1 MPMSDARKIEN
12 KTKELIMPIL
22 DKASLRLVDVEYV
35 KEGEDYYLRVY
46 IDKDGG
52 VNIDD
57 CVEVSRA
64 FNPVLDSE
72 NYISDQYIFEV
83 SSPGADRVLK
93 KDGDLE
99 FALGKTVLIKTYK
112 KLSGK
117 KEFEGVLEEWNDDEL
132 LIMNAQG
139 DRITFQRKDISLV
152 CLKFDYENDL
162 NDNPDA
168 DI

>member
-1 MPMSDARKIEN
+1 MSMSDLRISEK
-12 KTKELIMPIL
+12 KTQELITPIL
-22 DKASLRLVDVEYV
+22 EQKDLRLVDVEYV

-57 CVEVSRA
+57 CVEISRA

-72 NYISDQYIFEV
+72 NYISDAYIFEV

-112 KLSGK
+112 KISGK
-117 KEFEGVLEEWNDDEL
+117 KGFEGELKKWDEDSLTIASADEETVFT
-132 LIMNAQG
+132 
-139 DRITFQRKDISLV
+139 RSDISLIR
-152 CLKFDYENDL
+152 LKFDFENDL
-162 NDNPDA
+162 NNSKETDL
-168 DI
+168 